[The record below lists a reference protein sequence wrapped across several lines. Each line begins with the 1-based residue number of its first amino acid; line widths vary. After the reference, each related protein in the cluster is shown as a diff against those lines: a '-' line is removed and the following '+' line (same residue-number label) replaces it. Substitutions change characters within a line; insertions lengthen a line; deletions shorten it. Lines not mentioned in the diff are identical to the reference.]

1 LEEGIPIRDVR
12 DLDLFEVSLLDRTKT
27 PAYDGTLVTVRAED
41 EVQFHG
47 EPLYF
52 ESEIRE
58 MDPEEPEETEEAT
71 EETTE
76 ELTET
81 RDEPKQHEDVEK
93 PIDYS
98 EYEKTLAD
106 MKGEN

>member
-1 LEEGIPIRDVR
+1 
-12 DLDLFEVSLLDRTKT
+12 
-27 PAYDGTLVTVRAED
+27 
-41 EVQFHG
+41 
-47 EPLYF
+47 
-52 ESEIRE
+52 